1 MTMNGAE
8 SLVRTLIDSGI
19 DVCFSN
25 PGTSEMH
32 FVAALDKVAGMRCV
46 LGLFEGV
53 VTGAA
58 DGYYRMKDKPA
69 ATLLHL
75 GPGLGNGLANLHN
88 ARKAESG
95 VVNIVGDHATYHI
108 EYDAPL
114 TADIEGIARPV
125 SEWVKTS
132 DSSRTVA
139 TDGAAAVAAANTY
152 PGQVATL
159 ILPANTAWEES
170 DGPAPPVT
178 PPAPAEVPQERID
191 AIAEILQRGEP
202 TAFVLTGHTL
212 REAALL
218 SAGKI
223 AVATGAKLLAQS
235 SNARMERGAGRV
247 PIESIPYVVDRA
259 LAKLQGYKHLI
270 PVCAKAPVAFF
281 AYPDKP
287 SKLWPDDCEIHP
299 LAGPDEDGAAA
310 LEALAERLGATDAG
324 ALIQL
329 PGDAP
334 LPAPVEPINATTLA
348 AVLAN
353 LMPENAIIA
362 DEGITNS
369 RDLPAATTAC
379 PPHDW
384 LQICGGSIG
393 IGFPLA
399 TGAAVACPDRKVIDV
414 QADGSGMYTL
424 QALWTQARE
433 NLDVTTI
440 VLSNRSYEILKHELR
455 NVGANAGQIAIDM
468 MDLDRPTLDWLAMAK
483 GMGVEGQRAS
493 NAGELA
499 RALKAGLASEGPYL
513 IEAIL

>member
-1 MTMNGAE
+1 MNGAE

-19 DVCFSN
+19 EVCFSN

-58 DGYYRMKDKPA
+58 DGYYRMTDKPA

-95 VVNIVGDHATYHI
+95 IVNIVGDHATYHI

-114 TADIEGIARPV
+114 TADIEGIAGPV
-125 SEWVKTS
+125 SGWVKTS
-132 DSSRTVA
+132 DAAIDVA
-139 TDGAAAVAAANTY
+139 ADGAAAVAAANTY

-159 ILPANTAWEES
+159 ILPANTAWEPS
-170 DGPAPPVT
+170 NGPAAPLTAP
-178 PPAPAEVPQERID
+178 PPAAVPQQRID
-191 AIAEILQRGEP
+191 EIAQILQSGEP

-212 REAALL
+212 REQALL

-223 AVATGAKLLAQS
+223 AAATGAKLLAQS
-235 SNARMERGAGRV
+235 SNARLERGVGRV
-247 PIESIPYVVDRA
+247 AIESIPYVVDRA
-259 LAKLQGYKHLI
+259 LAKLAGYKHLI

-287 SKLWPDDCEIHP
+287 SQLWPQDCQIHT
-299 LAGPDEDGAAA
+299 LASPNEDGAAA
-310 LEALAERLGATDAG
+310 LEALADRLSAKDASP
-324 ALIQL
+324 LIQQPASL
-329 PGDAP
+329 PMP
-334 LPAPVEPINATTLA
+334 SPNEPINATTLA

-353 LMPENAIIA
+353 LIPENAIIV

-369 RDLPAATTAC
+369 RDLPRATAGC

-399 TGAAVACPDRKVIDV
+399 TGAAIACPQRKVIGV

-433 NLDVTTI
+433 NLDITTI
-440 VLSNRSYEILKHELR
+440 LLSNRSYEILKHELR

-468 MDLDRPTLDWLAMAK
+468 MDLDRPNLDWLAMAK
-483 GMGVEGQRAS
+483 GMGVDGSRAC
-493 NAGELA
+493 NVAELA
-499 RALKAGLASEGPYL
+499 TAIQTGLASQGPYL
-513 IEAIL
+513 VEAIL